1 MEPWGDDD
9 WSKTQFRP
17 KEATRRVDRVE
28 TSSASVPQ
36 HLRDPR
42 ISDPHFAPVANL
54 NSPSRSG
61 ECFARRDHTWLCR
74 PDVCTLYGH
83 IIACKEKFMQS
94 KVVFSI
100 FAAVRRV
107 RKQICG
113 AVVMERSSRQS
124 CRIRAQVLPTRSI
137 CAHTQLQL
145 QAFRLAALWCCVL
158 GTLPLGKAGPVA

>member
-1 MEPWGDDD
+1 MMIGQKHSFNQRKRQGVLIGW
-9 WSKTQFRP
+9 K
-17 KEATRRVDRVE
+17 
-28 TSSASVPQ
+28 
-36 HLRDPR
+36 R
-42 ISDPHFAPVANL
+42 IRQVLLNICAINGFPTPHAALVANL
-54 NSPSRSG
+54 DLPSKSE
-61 ECFARRDHTWLCR
+61 ECVARRDHTWLCC
-74 PDVCTLYGH
+74 PDVCTLYGY
-83 IIACKEKFMQS
+83 IIACKEKIMQS

-124 CRIRAQVLPTRSI
+124 CRIRAQVLPTRAI
-137 CAHTQLQL
+137 CPHTQLQL